1 MYTES
6 IIKDGVLFFK
16 AFLSNQIARLTPKLY
31 VNLTQQTGRGSEDT
45 SVSDIASYFIKCFD
59 DYRDQLNF
67 NNEEFC
73 EYLKNKVVLEY
84 GPGDILGVAF
94 LLYAYGAER
103 VTCVD
108 RFPLSKMTEKNI
120 KVYKLLQNSLDSE
133 VCKRA
138 NKVFN
143 KEGDPSSGFNENIIN
158 YQVMENGL
166 SGAID
171 EYDLVISRAVLEHVN
186 DLEKIMLDI
195 KCSMK
200 NKGVSIHQVD
210 LKSHGLDRYIEFDFL
225 TWPRSLYKLM
235 YSHKGFPNR
244 VRVDT
249 YKENAKNMGLN
260 VKRITSIGKIDK
272 KTIDFLYPKLDKD
285 FINTSKEELSW
296 KGFWVHFEK

>member
-1 MYTES
+1 
-6 IIKDGVLFFK
+6 
-16 AFLSNQIARLTPKLY
+16 
-31 VNLTQQTGRGSEDT
+31 
-45 SVSDIASYFIKCFD
+45 
-59 DYRDQLNF
+59 
-67 NNEEFC
+67 
-73 EYLKNKVVLEY
+73 
-84 GPGDILGVAF
+84 
-94 LLYAYGAER
+94 
-103 VTCVD
+103 
-108 RFPLSKMTEKNI
+108 
-120 KVYKLLQNSLDSE
+120 
-133 VCKRA
+133 
-138 NKVFN
+138 
-143 KEGDPSSGFNENIIN
+143 
-158 YQVMENGL
+158 MENGL

-272 KTIDFLYPKLDKD
+272 KTIDFL
-285 FINTSKEELSW
+285 EEILARNSLSYLNIILAAEEDELV
-296 KGFWVHFEK
+296 KRIKIRNSNIE